1 MLSLQCEQLGSQRR
15 PQRYEAACAVFGGY
29 DVTLAQV
36 AAAAATLRIDEGAA
50 LQFPAFV
57 SVYTRLREARVSH
70 V

>member
-1 MLSLQCEQLGSQRR
+1 MRQRAQL
-15 PQRYEAACAVFGGY
+15 CGGTC